1 MAIESP
7 DRGVRDPVREP
18 TAIGLAPLAPGP
30 KGLPLLG
37 PAIQMRRDLVGF
49 MHAGMLEYGDVVR
62 VAAGFGKYRFEAF
75 GVFHPD
81 GAQRVLAGNADN
93 YDKSD
98 QAYEELRNLLGN
110 GLLTSEGD
118 TWKRQKRMVQPLFT
132 HRRVAAY
139 VPLIADEAQTVV
151 DRWRP
156 AQEAGTP
163 VDLHEEMTRV
173 TLRVV
178 GRAVFGAD
186 VDHMVPIFKDSVPYL
201 SRRAFERGVMP
212 IRAPEDWPLPSN
224 KKAAAYKARIYDVVN
239 ELIAARRAQ
248 PTDSDDLVN
257 LLLAAQDPEGGLGL
271 SDEEVRDQALV
282 FLMAGHETTATALTF
297 TLHLLGFH
305 PEVQARVQ
313 EEVDTVLGDSEP
325 TMAHA
330 QALQYTTQTI
340 KEAMRLYP
348 SAHSTPRTAV
358 TEDIIGGFRIPAGSV
373 VVPSPWVTHR
383 HPAFWDDPARYDPDR
398 FTPEREKARHRYA
411 YFPFGGGPRACI
423 GQYFSML
430 ESVFV
435 TALLMRHYRVS
446 TVDAPVKL
454 FQGIT
459 LRPNQPMPAHL
470 TAR

>member
-1 MAIESP
+1 MAVESQ
-7 DRGVRDPVREP
+7 DRVIQK
-18 TAIGLAPLAPGP
+18 ANAAAAPMAPGP

-49 MHAGMLEYGDVVR
+49 MHSGMLEYGDVVR
-62 VAAGFGKYRFEAF
+62 VAAGFGKYAFEAF
-75 GVFHPD
+75 GIFHPE

-98 QAYEELRNLLGN
+98 QAYEEVRNLLGN

-118 TWKRQKRMVQPLFT
+118 VWKRQKRMVQPLFT
-132 HRRVAAY
+132 HKRVAAY

-156 AQEAGTP
+156 AQVAGTP

-178 GRAVFGAD
+178 GRAVFGTD
-186 VDHMVPIFKDSVPYL
+186 VDHMIPVFKDSVPYL

-212 IRAPEDWPLPSN
+212 VRVPEDWPLPSN
-224 KKAAAYKARIYDVVN
+224 RKAAAYKADIYAVVD
-239 ELIAARRAQ
+239 ELIASRRAH
-248 PTDSDDLVN
+248 PTGGDDLVN
-257 LLLAAQDPEGGLGL
+257 MLLRAQDPEGGEGL
-271 SDEEVRDQALV
+271 SDEEVRDQALI

-297 TLHLLGFH
+297 TLHLLGLH
-305 PEVQARVQ
+305 PEVQARVH
-313 EEVDTVLGDSEP
+313 EEVDQVLGDGEP
-325 TMAHA
+325 TMEQAL
-330 QALQYTTQTI
+330 ALQYTTQTI

-358 TEDIIGGFRIPAGSV
+358 TDDVISGYRIPAGAV

-383 HPAFWDDPARYDPDR
+383 HPAFWDEPGRYDPDR

-435 TALLMRHYRVS
+435 TALLMRNYDVK
-446 TVDAPVKL
+446 TVDGKVKL

-470 TAR
+470 TPR